1 MTTSWVSDIFIL
13 FGKIRLA
20 MSTIFLFL
28 IFSITINS
36 SPLVAQV
43 HPGYENFKFSP
54 KDEAEL
60 LFARGLYK
68 ESIEKYKEALRTEK
82 ETSYIFR
89 MMLKAWKAMN
99 GLADAEQFLKWYS
112 KSGSTHFWYATGY
125 LNYLKA
131 DYPKAEEAF
140 KQAIELEPENSL
152 AWNNLGAIFSEK
164 KQYALAVE
172 KVKKAID
179 LNPKEPMFAWNLNKI
194 YKEMGEPGRF
204 KNEYESFLQQNFKQ
218 LAWTYGKVL
227 VRVIR
232 QSAFGFYSKGAL
244 DQAIFGFEEMLKIY
258 QEIDDTKGE
267 VPAYFSL
274 GLLHEEK
281 GNAERAQEYFR
292 RVLAINPNHIQARE
306 KIKPLN

>member
-1 MTTSWVSDIFIL
+1 MATV
-13 FGKIRLA
+13 
-20 MSTIFLFL
+20 FLFL
-28 IFSITINS
+28 IFSITINF
-36 SPLVAQV
+36 SPLLAQV

-54 KDEAEL
+54 KEKAEL

-68 ESIEKYKEALRTEK
+68 ESIEKYKEILRTEK
-82 ETSYIFR
+82 EMSYIFR

-99 GLADAEQFLKWYS
+99 DFASAEQFLKGYS
-112 KSGSTHFWYATGY
+112 KPGSTHFWYATGY

-140 KQAIELEPENSL
+140 KQAIELEPKNGL
-152 AWNNLGAIFSEK
+152 AWNNLGAVFAEK

-179 LNPKEPMFAWNLNKI
+179 VNPKEPMFVWNLNKI

-204 KNEYESFLQQNFKQ
+204 KSEYENFLQQNFKQ

-232 QSAFGFYSKGAL
+232 QSAFGSYSKGEL
-244 DQAIFGFEEMLKIY
+244 DQAILGFKEMLKIY
-258 QEIDDTKGE
+258 QEIGDTKGE

-281 GNAERAQEYFR
+281 GNFEKAQEYFS